1 MGIHLVQADQVIV
14 HRPLDW
20 RIEVLADI
28 DTQHTLEL
36 SCLDP
41 LEQAI
46 DTMVVETHA
55 VDHRLGLRQT
65 KQSRLGV
72 ARLRTRGNGADLD
85 ETEAELGEYF
95 SGCRKQFSVA
105 LHTPTTPFQAAVW
118 QALQSIPYGKT
129 VSYQEQANRIGKPT
143 AVRAVANANGANRVS
158 IIIPCHRVIGSDGSL
173 TGYAGGLQR
182 KQWLLAH
189 ERGELPNSQDLFG
202 ESLF

>member
-1 MGIHLVQADQVIV
+1 MLPIQTRTFPSPLGKIIACATEQGLCLLEFVGSKSVEREQQDLKRLLQREMVVGDNIHLQQ
-14 HRPLDW
+14 
-20 RIEVLADI
+20 
-28 DTQHTLEL
+28 
-36 SCLDP
+36 
-41 LEQAI
+41 
-46 DTMVVETHA
+46 
-55 VDHRLGLRQT
+55 
-65 KQSRLGV
+65 
-72 ARLRTRGNGADLD
+72 
-85 ETEAELGEYF
+85 TEAELNEYF
-95 SGCRKQFSVA
+95 SGCRTQFSVA
-105 LHTPTTPFQAAVW
+105 LHTPATPFQAAVW
-118 QALQSIPYGKT
+118 QALQTIPYGKT